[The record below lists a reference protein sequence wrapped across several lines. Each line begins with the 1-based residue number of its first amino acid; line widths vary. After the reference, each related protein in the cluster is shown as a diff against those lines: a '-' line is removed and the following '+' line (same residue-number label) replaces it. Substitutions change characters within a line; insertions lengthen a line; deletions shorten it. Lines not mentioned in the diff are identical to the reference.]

1 MKRFSLATLAL
12 CLFAALAFA
21 QSNTGR
27 LVGTVSSPDG
37 VIPGAT
43 VTVTDTQ
50 TGRVKTVVTSGEGNF
65 SIPQLEVGSYSVTI
79 GATGF
84 KTFTATDVRIDIGKD
99 YSLTPTL
106 EVGAVTETVTVVAG
120 ADIINSTS
128 GELSNT
134 VSERQIKEL
143 PLNGRNPLNLIQLQ
157 AGTASNG
164 ATNTAING
172 QRTSFT
178 NITRDGINI
187 QDNFIRSNASTFAPE
202 RPSVDDVNE
211 FVLTTQNAGADRGYG
226 ASQVQIATPRG
237 RDKIHGALFEYN
249 RNSKVAANDFFNNAS
264 GVPRPFLNRNQ
275 FGGSIS
281 GTLPSPRFGEGGPAV
296 EHGKLFFFG
305 YYEGLRLR
313 TATPESRTILTPN
326 ALNGLFTFRDSTG
339 TVRTANILQLAGLS
353 GIDPTVQSRFLSRLP
368 RVGNTTDFG
377 DQLNT
382 TGFNFAQQ
390 ANTDRNSYT
399 TRIDYDINSKNT
411 INGVYSH
418 KGENNLRP
426 DVDNSQ
432 ARGGGFGN
440 TPITVQPSTNNFL
453 ALAYRTTPTASFTN
467 EVRGG
472 FFFSDPIFRST
483 ATAPN
488 FFVSLPLISSP
499 EVNFQDQ
506 GRFTKNYNIQDNAE
520 YTRGNHSFRFGGQ
533 GQFFRTNPF
542 GPGAFGSSTVP
553 TLTLGTN
560 VNTPTLT
567 TTSFASLL
575 PAGATISS
583 SQVTTANAL
592 LGLLGGFVT
601 GASQTFNATT
611 QTSGF
616 VAGSAPSRRLFYENY
631 SLYVSDQYRVR
642 PNLTLNLGLRYEI
655 YTGIREPNG
664 LALEPVLNGRDV
676 RTAVLDPNGTFNFVG
691 TNVGGTKFFNSDKN
705 NFAPVVSFA
714 YTAQSKNKLL
724 SSLLGNG
731 KTVLRGGFRIS
742 YVNDEFVRAADNA
755 LGANAGLSQGGNA
768 INSVTGTTQLNARL
782 NAVPS
787 VPTPAFSVP
796 RTFLQNNLLAGRQGT
811 AFAIDPNLQVSR
823 TEEYNF
829 TFEREVGFKTAVQ
842 ISYVGGR
849 SNNLVRSFDANQV
862 DIFNNGF
869 LADFNRARQNL
880 ILSGNRSAAFNSA
893 IAGSQPLTVFPN
905 LGVLSGT
912 AGGLTNGTVI
922 NNLLN
927 GTPADLA
934 TTFAI
939 NNLAGTVQFFP
950 NPNILGADL
959 LSNNAK
965 YRYNALQAEVR
976 RRFSGGLAFQAN
988 YTFQKTLTNAS
999 GVGQTNFEPILDQN
1013 NLALENS
1020 RADYDQTQ
1028 VFNLN
1033 AQYELPFGKGKRFLN
1048 EGGVINRVFGGF
1060 QVTSIIR
1067 LGTGAPLTIT
1077 DPRGTLNRAAR
1088 SGRQTANSSLD
1099 KNQIKNLIGIRR
1111 TPCGVFFIDPA
1122 VINIDLAAGP
1132 NQCGSR
1138 VANASAG
1145 QAAIVGQPAFPGQVF
1160 FNAPAGQTGNMERA
1174 FINGPKIFRMDASI
1188 IKNIAITEGT
1198 RLQLRAEAFNV
1209 TNRVNFFIS
1218 QFNGLNIN
1226 STNFGRAQFTVDD
1239 PRVIQFAARFEF

>member
-1 MKRFSLATLAL
+1 MRRVFLATLVL
-12 CLFAALAFA
+12 CVFTIAAFA

-27 LVGTVSSPDG
+27 LVGTVSSTDG

-50 TGRVKTVVTSGEGNF
+50 TGRVKTAVTSGDGNF
-65 SIPQLEVGSYSVTI
+65 SVPQLEVGSYTVTI

-84 KTFTATDVRIDIGKD
+84 KTFTATDVKIDIGKD
-99 YSLTPTL
+99 YSLAPTL
-106 EVGAVTETVTVVAG
+106 EVGAVTETVTVIAG
-120 ADIINSTS
+120 ADIINATS

-178 NITRDGINI
+178 NITRDGINV

-211 FVLTTQNAGADRGYG
+211 FTLTTQNAGADRGYG

-237 RDKIHGALFEYN
+237 KDKFHGALFEYN
-249 RNSKVAANDFFNNAS
+249 RNSKLAANDFFNNAS
-264 GVPRPFLNRNQ
+264 GTRRPFLNRNQ
-275 FGGSIS
+275 FGGTLT
-281 GTLPSPRFGEGGPAV
+281 GPLPSPRFGEGGRAV

-305 YYEGLRLR
+305 FYEGLRLR
-313 TATPESRTILTPN
+313 TSTPESRTILTQN
-326 ALNGLFTFRDSTG
+326 ARNGLFTFRDSAG
-339 TVRTANILQLAGLS
+339 TVRTANVLQLAGINT
-353 GIDPTVQSRFLSRLP
+353 GIDPTVQSRFLANTP
-368 RVGNTTDFG
+368 TVGNTTNFG

-418 KGENNLRP
+418 KKDNNLRP

-432 ARGGGFGN
+432 NLGGGFTN

-453 ALAYRTTPTASFTN
+453 ALAYRTSPTATFTN

-483 ATAPN
+483 ATAPGG
-488 FFVSLPLISSP
+488 FFVSLPLISNP

-520 YTRGNHSFRFGGQ
+520 LTRGNQSIRFGGQ
-533 GQFFRTNPF
+533 GQFFRINPF
-542 GPGAFGSSTVP
+542 GPGAFGSSTIP
-553 TLTLGTN
+553 TLSLGTN
-560 VNTPTLT
+560 VNTPALT
-567 TTSFASLL
+567 TGSFTSIL
-575 PAGATISS
+575 PAGATISQG
-583 SQVTTANAL
+583 QVNTANSL
-592 LGLLGGFVT
+592 LGLLGGFVA
-601 GASQTFNATT
+601 GSAQSFNATS

-616 VAGSAPSRRLFYENY
+616 VPGSTPSRRLFYENY
-631 SLYVSDQYRVR
+631 SAYVSDQYKVR

-655 YTGIREPNG
+655 YTGLREPNG
-664 LALEPVLNGRDV
+664 LALEPVLNGQDL
-676 RTAVLDPNGTFNFVG
+676 RTALLNPNGTFNFVG
-691 TNVGGTKFFNSDKN
+691 GNAGGGNKFFKTDKN

-714 YTAQSKNKLL
+714 YTPQFKNN
-724 SSLLGNG
+724 LLGSIFG
-731 KTVLRGGFRIS
+731 GGRTVLRGGFRIS
-742 YVNDEFVRAADNA
+742 YVNDEFIRAADNA
-755 LGANAGLSQGGNA
+755 LGANAGLSQGGVGINA
-768 INSVTGTTQLNARL
+768 AGSSSLNLRL
-782 NAVPS
+782 NTLATNGGVGVP
-787 VPTPAFSVP
+787 VPAFAVP
-796 RTFLQNNLLAGRQGT
+796 RTFAQNNAIASRQAT
-811 AFAIDPNLQVSR
+811 AFAIDPKLQVAR
-823 TEEYNF
+823 TMEYNF
-829 TFEREVGFKTAVQ
+829 TFEREVGFQTAIQV
-842 ISYVGGR
+842 SYVGGR
-849 SNNLVRSFDANQV
+849 SNNLVRSFDFNQV

-869 LADFNRARQNL
+869 LADFNRARANL
-880 ILSGNRSAAFNSA
+880 ALTGNAACTT
-893 IAGSQPLTVFPN
+893 AGCQTLTVFPN
-905 LGVLSGT
+905 LASG
-912 AGGLTNGTVI
+912 GLLTNGTI
-922 NNLLN
+922 LNNIRN

-934 TTFAI
+934 TTYVT
-939 NNLAGTVQFFP
+939 NGLAGSVRFFP
-950 NPNILGADL
+950 NQNLLAADV
-959 LSNNAK
+959 LSNNAR
-965 YRYNALQAEVR
+965 YRYNSVQAEVR
-976 RRFSGGLAFQAN
+976 RRFAKGLAFQAN

-999 GVGQTNFEPILDQN
+999 GVAQTNFEPILDLNQPQ
-1013 NLALENS
+1013 LEFS

-1033 AQYELPFGKGKRFLN
+1033 AIYELPFGKGKRFLN
-1048 EGGVINRVFGGF
+1048 SGGAMDRIFGGF

-1067 LGTGAPLTIT
+1067 TGTGAPLTIT

-1088 SGRQTANSSLD
+1088 SGRQTASSSLTKD
-1099 KNQIKNLIGIRR
+1099 QIKNLFGIRR

-1138 VANASAG
+1138 VANATAG
-1145 QAAIVGQPAFPGQVF
+1145 QAAIIGQPAFPGQVF
-1160 FNAPAGQTGNMERA
+1160 SNVAPGQTGNLERL
-1174 FINGPKIFRMDASI
+1174 FINGPKIFNMDASL
-1188 IKNIAITEGT
+1188 IKNI
-1198 RLQLRAEAFNV
+1198 RLSETSRIQLRAEAFNV
-1209 TNRVNFFIS
+1209 LNRANFFIS
-1218 QFNGLNIN
+1218 QFGGLNVN
-1226 STNFGRAQFTVDD
+1226 STSFGRAQFTVTD
-1239 PRVIQFAARFEF
+1239 PRIIQLAARFEF